1 MIKSFPLP
9 PPEETAPVIVELS
22 RKQIEV
28 LYAVATFL
36 KTGFT
41 DRGFKPFMEWIYD
54 TAPGDHVDME
64 VEEKDVVRLLDR
76 LEHAMRASYATLED
90 GGKKSRQVIALEMWI
105 RYWRGREEAERER
118 ADRAEESLREVDKIV
133 SRLSTDDESSM
144 DESLDGI
151 I

>member
-1 MIKSFPLP
+1 MIKSFAQP
-9 PPEETAPVIVELS
+9 PPEETAPVIVELT

-54 TAPGDHVDME
+54 TAPGDYIDPE
-64 VEEKDVVRLLDR
+64 VEEKDVAHLLDR
-76 LEHAMRASYATLED
+76 LERTMRVSYATLED
-90 GGKKSRQVIALEMWI
+90 GGEKSRQVIALEMWI
-105 RYWRGREEAERER
+105 RYWRGRERER
-118 ADRAEESLREVDKIV
+118 ADRAERSPKEVDKIV
-133 SRLSTDDESSM
+133 SRLSTDRESSV